1 MKAAIRDR
9 VKEFRRGTRS
19 RPEGDSRSDANK
31 VRQQRA
37 DRVTPT
43 GPEAPLNAPRR
54 GGPEQDAQIDLRP
67 PVDPTDAG
75 LHGIRKWA
83 QSQTSARAHGP

>member
-43 GPEAPLNAPRR
+43 GPEAPLKARRR
-54 GGPEQDAQIDLRP
+54 GGPTRNPLASLNYILHPLLTKAHPGR
-67 PVDPTDAG
+67 G
-75 LHGIRKWA
+75 L
-83 QSQTSARAHGP
+83 T

>member
-43 GPEAPLNAPRR
+43 GPEAPLKARR
-54 GGPEQDAQIDLRP
+54 RVGPQRAGHFGLRAQVEKTAARSVLP
-67 PVDPTDAG
+67 PQRTQGTPY
-75 LHGIRKWA
+75 
-83 QSQTSARAHGP
+83 